1 MRRIIPI
8 FVAAVS
14 ATLVAQTPVFRSST
28 TLVTVDVAVLDKDG
42 RPVPGL
48 AADDFQIKLNGKV
61 QPVRAIT
68 YVSVAE
74 KAAPLTAR
82 DIAPEVTGR
91 HVITNDK
98 PEGETRVI
106 VLAVDDLS
114 MPPLGG
120 QGLLRAARAF
130 VTDLPAD
137 VHLGLSTTSGT
148 TVVNPTRDHD
158 AVAAA
163 LAKVRGAFI
172 DPRRPLVP
180 GGPTVSI
187 AEAIDIIDHNDYTAL
202 GRAVTRECPDQA
214 NTSVSSIRPE
224 TLGDSRCGQDTYS
237 AARLIASQTR
247 GTTSQQVMALQH
259 LIEAMKGAPGLKQ
272 LVVVS
277 QGVGST
283 REAQVT
289 MNPLARAA
297 AEAGVQV
304 SVIMESG
311 DTLDMSD
318 VGNAADELGNVK
330 PDTGLS
336 NRRRDDRRMFRG
348 ALQTLADMSGGTFE
362 EVIGQGDRAFER
374 ARVAGSAV
382 YRIGVEPPADAPA
395 DKPFSVAAS
404 VTRPGVSVHANRQ
417 AVLPG
422 PIAAPATSE
431 QVDAAIREGQPL
443 FSVPIRLAIARRRA
457 SSNQVELG
465 IGMEVPA
472 SVAGPLTATFGLIDK
487 DGALKQGSRAMP
499 VPPKGSDYRLTFPM
513 PVARGPYH
521 VRFAVAD
528 ANGSV
533 GSIDTEV
540 DATLVPLAGAEASDV
555 LTWWVDTAGRA
566 QFLALDTI
574 PAGVTSLGA
583 GVEIY
588 PLAGQAF
595 PENVR
600 VTMSLTPAN
609 GGAAVISRDVAPLL
623 GNNMWRAE
631 AMLPL
636 ANVPAGA
643 YVLKAAV
650 TINGAAA
657 GEVTAMVRNSG

>member
-1 MRRIIPI
+1 
-8 FVAAVS
+8 
-14 ATLVAQTPVFRSST
+14 
-28 TLVTVDVAVLDKDG
+28 
-42 RPVPGL
+42 
-48 AADDFQIKLNGKV
+48 
-61 QPVRAIT
+61 
-68 YVSVAE
+68 
-74 KAAPLTAR
+74 
-82 DIAPEVTGR
+82 
-91 HVITNDK
+91 
-98 PEGETRVI
+98 
-106 VLAVDDLS
+106 
-114 MPPLGG
+114 
-120 QGLLRAARAF
+120 
-130 VTDLPAD
+130 
-137 VHLGLSTTSGT
+137 
-148 TVVNPTRDHD
+148 
-158 AVAAA
+158 
-163 LAKVRGAFI
+163 
-172 DPRRPLVP
+172 
-180 GGPTVSI
+180 
-187 AEAIDIIDHNDYTAL
+187 
-202 GRAVTRECPDQA
+202 
-214 NTSVSSIRPE
+214 
-224 TLGDSRCGQDTYS
+224 
-237 AARLIASQTR
+237 
-247 GTTSQQVMALQH
+247 
-259 LIEAMKGAPGLKQ
+259 
-272 LVVVS
+272 
-277 QGVGST
+277 
-283 REAQVT
+283 
-289 MNPLARAA
+289 
-297 AEAGVQV
+297 
-304 SVIMESG
+304 
-311 DTLDMSD
+311 
-318 VGNAADELGNVK
+318 
-330 PDTGLS
+330 
-336 NRRRDDRRMFRG
+336 
-348 ALQTLADMSGGTFE
+348 MSGGTFE

-374 ARVAGSAV
+374 ARIAGSAV

-395 DKPFSVAAS
+395 DKSFSVSVSAA

-583 GVEIY
+583 GLEIY